1 MTQNNERGAVFD
13 IQRYSIHDGPGIR
26 TTVFLKGC
34 PLRCYWCQNP
44 ESQSAKPE
52 ILFDASKCTG
62 CGACVAACAAGASR
76 LSEGK
81 SVIDR
86 EACRGCGKCVEVCL
100 NEARRLVGKE
110 MTVEEVMQPV
120 LKDVRFYENSG
131 GGVTLSGGEPTAQ
144 PDFASALLRRC
155 KELGLHTVMETCGY
169 APWPVFERLLQHTDL
184 VFYDLKHMDPGKH
197 FAGTQVKNL
206 TILEN
211 AKRIHSLKP
220 MIVRVPLIP
229 GFNDSPA
236 EIEATVRFV
245 KTELPSTPVELLPYN
260 KLGEGKYGRLD
271 RSCRPLE
278 TMGEDHVA
286 ALNEVVQRTLAAEK
300 SPPRPGKTSIHRSK
314 IGKEKGKDEDSRNR
328 GQSEKGRQHGRPR
341 RSRPGGG

>member
-1 MTQNNERGAVFD
+1 MTQNNQRGVVFD

-26 TTVFLKGC
+26 TTIFLKGC

-44 ESQSAKPE
+44 ESQSDTPE

-62 CGACVAACAAGASR
+62 CGACVEVCTTGAAR

-81 SVIDR
+81 AIIDR
-86 EACRGCGKCVEVCL
+86 AVCRGCGKCVEACL

-144 PDFASALLRRC
+144 PDFALALLRRC
-155 KELGLHTVMETCGY
+155 KELGLHTVVETCGC
-169 APWPVFERLLQHTDL
+169 AAWPLFEQILEYTDL
-184 VFYDLKHMDPGKH
+184 VFYDLKHLDPAKH
-197 FAGTQVKNL
+197 FEGTQVKNL
-206 TILEN
+206 LILEN
-211 AKRIHSLKP
+211 AKRIQALKP

-236 EIEATVRFV
+236 AIEATVRFV
-245 KTELPSTPVELLPYN
+245 KSELPSTPIELLPYN

-271 RSCRPLE
+271 RSGPSLE
-278 TMGEDHVA
+278 TMAEDHIA
-286 ALNEVVQRTLAAEK
+286 ALNEIVKQTLAIEK
-300 SPPRPGKTSIHRSK
+300 RPPQTEVTSIHRSK

-328 GQSEKGRQHGRPR
+328 GQSKKGRQHGRPR
-341 RSRPGGG
+341 RSGPGRG